1 MSEDISAELGG
12 MIADAKVFGS
22 SDNIRHGKYI
32 FLIKMVR
39 AELIEVEKGKHK
51 FVFWEY
57 EPIKSEPNPQIEGD
71 RVDYVSKEQPGIG
84 PLKDNGTTP
93 NAVGSNCALKIDF
106 DGNGARSAPANAQQ
120 PILALFNKQTGQIP
134 KEELN
139 STWLDISRK
148 QPVRKGDA
156 IGFDPTT
163 KQIIYADKDKPA
175 QMARGM
181 LIGCTTSVRKKKE
194 PNQYGM
200 YVTKLNFFC
209 VAPIGTGENSL
220 EKVAERRA
228 KIEMN
233 LPDDEEEA
241 AAAAASSTSTSV
253 QVPANLPQMPVSGLS
268 APPAGG
274 MTVPATPPAATA
286 PATPPSPPTPP
297 QAPPA
302 PVIPWAPPAPW
313 RMPDGEQYRGATPET
328 RWYWDGATTMK
339 NEAQLRAGV

>member
-22 SDNIRHGKYI
+22 SDNIRHGKYV
-32 FLIKMVR
+32 FLIKTVR

-51 FVFWEY
+51 FVFWEF
-57 EPIKSEPNPQIEGD
+57 EPIKSEPNPQIDGD
-71 RVDYVSKEQPGIG
+71 RVDYVSKEQPGTG
-84 PLKDNGTTP
+84 PLKDDGTKP

-148 QPVRKGDA
+148 QPVRKGEA
-156 IGFDPTT
+156 IGFDPAT
-163 KQIIYADKDKPA
+163 KQVILADKDKPA

-181 LIGCTTSVRKKKE
+181 LIGCTTSARRKKE

-200 YVTKLNFFC
+200 WVTKLNFFC
-209 VAPIGTGENSL
+209 VAPIGQGENSL
-220 EKVAERRA
+220 DKVAERRA
-228 KIEMN
+228 KIEMS

-241 AAAAASSTSTSV
+241 AATSTSTTV
-253 QVPANLPQMPVSGLS
+253 QVPANLPQMPVGNQ
-268 APPAGG
+268 PPPGG
-274 MTVPATPPAATA
+274 VSVPATPPTVAAPVPPA
-286 PATPPSPPTPP
+286 PPAPP
-297 QAPPA
+297 QAPPPA
-302 PVIPWAPPAPW
+302 PQAPWSPPAPW
-313 RMPDGEQYRGATPET
+313 RVHPTAPG
-328 RWYWDGATTMK
+328 WYWDGGQGVK
-339 NEAQLRAGV
+339 NEAQLRAGL